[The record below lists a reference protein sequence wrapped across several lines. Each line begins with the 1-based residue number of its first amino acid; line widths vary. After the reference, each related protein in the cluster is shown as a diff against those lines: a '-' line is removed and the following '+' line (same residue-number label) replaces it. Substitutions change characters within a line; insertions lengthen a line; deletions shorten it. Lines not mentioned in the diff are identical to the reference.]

1 MNGTILLVHNGTERT
16 GTEHL
21 ERWAAAAG
29 FDVATCWAFAGDLPP
44 VAHGWDGMIVTGS
57 PHGVH
62 DDLPFIAPEMA
73 FLRAAAEAATP
84 ILGLCF
90 GTQILGAALCGKE
103 QVFRR
108 PSCEVGFLPLRLT
121 AEAATDPLLAEAD
134 EPLRMLVWHND
145 EVRHDHADMRIL
157 ASSERCPNQIWR
169 WRDAPVWGVQGHPE
183 VTPALAPRWLE
194 NCRDALTR
202 DGADTD
208 SLIADS
214 AEGARGG
221 FLLDAFL
228 DICRHGPAPGRKAAA
243 TGARG

>member
-1 MNGTILLVHNGTERT
+1 MTAPLLVLHNGTDRS
-16 GTEHL
+16 GSEHL
-21 ERWAAAAG
+21 ERWAADAGFAVANVWAYAGELPAAAG
-29 FDVATCWAFAGDLPP
+29 GWAGL
-44 VAHGWDGMIVTGS
+44 IVTGS

-73 FLRAAAEAATP
+73 FLRAAAEAGTP
-84 ILGLCF
+84 VLGLCF
-90 GTQILGAALCGKE
+90 GTQILGAALCGKD

-108 PSCEVGFLPLRLT
+108 PACEVGFLPLRLT
-121 AEAATDPLLAEAD
+121 AEAAVDPLLAGAED
-134 EPLRMLVWHND
+134 PLRMLVWHND

-157 ASSERCPNQIWR
+157 ASSEGCPNQIWR

-194 NCRDALTR
+194 NCRTALVK

-208 SLIADS
+208 ALIAQS
-214 AEGARGG
+214 ADGARAG

-228 DICRHGPAPGRKAAA
+228 GICRPGSVPGRVSEP